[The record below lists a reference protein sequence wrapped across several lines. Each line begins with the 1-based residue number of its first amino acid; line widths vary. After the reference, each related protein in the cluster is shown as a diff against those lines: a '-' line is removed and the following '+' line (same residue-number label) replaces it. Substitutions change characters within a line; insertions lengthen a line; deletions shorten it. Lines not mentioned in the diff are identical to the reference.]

1 MRENEI
7 VVRSL
12 IREWLIIEQA
22 ADEGEKAGYA
32 AAASLNGL
40 AGLES
45 QLDAALDKID
55 DKIEA
60 KSEAVVALALGLG
73 LSIPTLVK
81 WASKGIEMIIKGY
94 VALASKF
101 SSADQSNKLAW
112 AEKIKSAGESFY
124 EKGHH
129 LIEGLY
135 AKIVKAVFLILC
147 AASDPGNI
155 SVYKAYADSSEGEAA
170 FLKIAKIIDLAVTT
184 VLAVYSVTGAI
195 DAIKAAHHGLAATE
209 GVLTAVKGAHIATA
223 IAEAIGEASRSLA
236 RVFANVGVAAALIA
250 DMMKKA
256 SEFFEPIKEAI
267 MKGVEVTKS
276 AAVAAGLALALA
288 SGSGDKPEASPS
300 SEVTMQAES

>member
-22 ADEGEKAGYA
+22 ADEGEKAGD
-32 AAASLNGL
+32 AAASSLSDL
-40 AGLES
+40 ASLES
-45 QLDAALDKID
+45 QVDAALDKID

-60 KSEAVVALALGLG
+60 KKEAVVALALGLG
-73 LSIPTLVK
+73 LSIPTLAK
-81 WASKGIEMIIKGY
+81 WGAKGIALVIKGY
-94 VALASKF
+94 VSLASKF

-129 LIEGLY
+129 FIESLY
-135 AKIVKAVFLILC
+135 VKLVKAVFLVLC

-155 SVYKAYADSSEGEAA
+155 DMYKAYADSSEGESA
-170 FLKIAKIIDLAVTT
+170 FLKVAKVIDLAVTT
-184 VLAVYSVTGAI
+184 VLAVYSVTGAV

-223 IAEAIGEASRSLA
+223 IAEAIGEASRALA
-236 RVFANVGVAAALIA
+236 RVFANAGVAAALIA
-250 DMMKKA
+250 DMVKKS
-256 SEFFEPIKEAI
+256 SEFFEPIKETI

-276 AAVAAGLALALA
+276 AAVAAGLAVALA
-288 SGSGDKPEASPS
+288 SGSGDKPEASAP
-300 SEVTMQAES
+300 SEVTTQADS